1 LHFKNLILTAGK
13 ILFLITI
20 ILFIS
25 VSEGKS
31 QDDLTLEEVQQKLD
45 SLSEGKKWNEII
57 VLGNKILKEDGDFY
71 SLRVRLG
78 EAYFEKGKYIYAIEN
93 FEKALEVGFDEQFIL
108 EKLYYS
114 YKYIG
119 RNEDANYIF
128 SKLSVSRKDRIR
140 PLNNVFIESFNT
152 EAGTSLSNDES
163 KNGNFN
169 TTLNPDQYGEQIINK
184 NSFLFDIGLSQMPVE
199 ILNVSYE
206 YTYQNLQKEKVIDYN
221 GIKTI
226 DNYNQYQSHFYNS
239 FNIRISNGFVISPAG
254 RFIST
259 KENTISASIDSS
271 SPPPDYNGGSGS
283 TNYSLTPTQNETSIE
298 NFILSLSL
306 VKYVSLYKFGING
319 SFSYLNEIHQSQ
331 IGASASYFPSGSKSF
346 YSTSNIVLHNQN
358 SVTEMI
364 FTQLFGGKLR
374 KGLFLEGYATIG
386 KVYNYNEENGYI
398 VFNNSDAT
406 SFKFGLNMKY
416 AVSNSTNLYL
426 IYLNQQRER
435 NYTVYNI
442 PQKNPVLTQKLTYS
456 VNTILAGVK
465 INF

>member
-1 LHFKNLILTAGK
+1 MHFKNLFLAGGK
-13 ILFLITI
+13 IIFFITI

-25 VSEGKS
+25 VTEVKS
-31 QDDLTLEEVQQKLD
+31 QDDQTLDEVQQKLD
-45 SLSEGKKWNEII
+45 SLYEGEKWNEII
-57 VLGNKILKEDGDFY
+57 VLGNKTLKEDGDFY

-78 EAYFEKGKYIYAIEN
+78 EAYFEKGKYVYAIEN
-93 FEKALEVGFDEQFIL
+93 LEKALEIGFSEQFIL

-114 YKYIG
+114 YKFMG

-128 SKLSVSRKDRIR
+128 SKLSISRKDKIR
-140 PLNNVFIESFNT
+140 PLNNAFIESFNT
-152 EAGTSLSNDES
+152 EFGTSLSNDES

-199 ILNVSYE
+199 ILNVFYD

-221 GIKTI
+221 GIKTT

-259 KENTISASIDSS
+259 KETTMNASIDSS
-271 SPPPDYNGGSGS
+271 SPPPDQNGGS
-283 TNYSLTPTQNETSIE
+283 TNYSLTTTENETNIE

-306 VKYVSLYKFGING
+306 VKYISLYKFGING

-331 IGASASYFPSGSKSF
+331 IGATASYFPSGNKSF
-346 YSTSNIVLHNQN
+346 YTTSNIVLHNQN

-374 KGLFLEGYATIG
+374 KNLFLEGYATIG

-416 AVSNSTNLYL
+416 AVSNSTNLFL